1 MPAHYPLP
9 TICHLMPCQMSI
21 ALRAK
26 TVRDLCAK
34 DEPCGGLNP
43 KVAKSA
49 KCGANGEDRWK
60 KMWIL
65 VAQVPRCCPTLVAHC
80 SLAMQYL
87 SQKGEKN
94 NKSQRLRSWPLHIS
108 NGGKEPSSMRIH
120 WQTISATQQFQFKVY
135 QLRSILAGLLDFL
148 SGGTFRSFSA
158 FATINISVNFICSFV

>member
-1 MPAHYPLP
+1 MAAWFNLSAAVTGRIKKNILWALKGEPNCGWPNSRADYRVCGDILLPAHYPLP

-87 SQKGEKN
+87 SQKG
-94 NKSQRLRSWPLHIS
+94 
-108 NGGKEPSSMRIH
+108 GKKIIKAKDSDRGLCTFH
-120 WQTISATQQFQFKVY
+120 VVWVVCV
-135 QLRSILAGLLDFL
+135 AG
-148 SGGTFRSFSA
+148 
-158 FATINISVNFICSFV
+158 

>member
-87 SQKGEKN
+87 SQKGGKKIIKAKDSDRGLCTFPMAAKN
-94 NKSQRLRSWPLHIS
+94 PVRCGFIGRQSLRLNNFS
-108 NGGKEPSSMRIH
+108 
-120 WQTISATQQFQFKVY
+120 
-135 QLRSILAGLLDFL
+135 LRF
-148 SGGTFRSFSA
+148 
-158 FATINISVNFICSFV
+158 IN